1 MKNKLLI
8 ATAVACFYFATA
20 SFAQTVPS
28 YVPTNGLVGWWPFN
42 GNANDE
48 SGNGNNG
55 TVNGATLTNDR
66 NAIANS
72 AYSFDGINDKI
83 TSSLINP
90 LQADWSISFWFKS
103 LNGTSNFQGQNVVG
117 LGSDMYGWGGS
128 GFQISGQNPPGQ
140 CPNFNYLN
148 QMYFID
154 ASQEC
159 GGNFLGGGLYTYNTW
174 YNIVIIKNNLNYNL
188 IVNNMLITSSLLLD
202 INIDQ
207 LIFGNRDISFQ
218 YFNGIIDDIGAWN
231 RALTQQEITQLYTS
245 GCTKP
250 EPVSLGTNAS
260 TRLCPSESVTIE
272 IVTPADSANYTYQW
286 TRNGTNMVGATT
298 RSITVNDAAKY
309 KVFVSSGPGVDCR
322 RVSGLVET
330 TPSIPPSVVA
340 TAPNGTSYCPGDSVL
355 MTATGA
361 TAGYSYRWKRFGV
374 VIPGANSNTFY
385 ATQTGNYRCEIYNA
399 GGCITQS
406 NLISITNGT
415 SCRIMEQTNSDV
427 SLYPNPAQNGFTVSF
442 NDIGNETPVSVSL
455 RSLQGQVIEQR
466 NIAGKEDVQ
475 FAVNKLSPGLYVV
488 IIQLESGDSIEKTV
502 VVE

>member
-1 MKNKLLI
+1 N
-8 ATAVACFYFATA
+8 C
-20 SFAQTVPS
+20 SVPA
-28 YVPTNGLVGWWPFN
+28 YVPTNGLVGYWPFC
-42 GNANDE
+42 GNANDV

-55 TVNGATLTNDR
+55 TVNGATLTTDR
-66 NAIANS
+66 NGNAS
-72 AYSFDGINDKI
+72 EAYSFDGVDDFIDLFNTDAYSSFSLSYWFNADTLQDYTSQNIGQKILSKISNNQSFPNGWESEIDIDGNIN
-83 TSSLINP
+83 
-90 LQADWSISFWFKS
+90 FG
-103 LNGTSNFQGQNVVG
+103 NGQQNILGQSVNGVNSWNFVVFTYDIAGQILRQYENGQLVATI
-117 LGSDMYGWGGS
+117 S
-128 GFQISGQNPPGQ
+128 GF
-140 CPNFNYLN
+140 
-148 QMYFID
+148 
-154 ASQEC
+154 
-159 GGNFLGGGLYTYNTW
+159 
-174 YNIVIIKNNLNYNL
+174 NIIANGKDIRIGARSV
-188 IVNNMLITSSLLLD
+188 SPSL
-202 INIDQ
+202 
-207 LIFGNRDISFQ
+207 FHFKGK
-218 YFNGIIDDIGAWN
+218 IDDVSIWN
-231 RALTQQEITQLYTS
+231 RSLVQQEISQMFVG

-250 EPVSLGTNAS
+250 EPVSLGTSAS

-272 IVTPADSANYTYQW
+272 IVSPADSANYTYQW
-286 TRNGTNMVGATT
+286 TRNGTNMIGATT

-330 TPSIPPSVVA
+330 TPSIPPAVTA

-427 SLYPNPAQNGFTVSF
+427 SVYPNPAENAFTVSF

-475 FAVNKLSPGLYVV
+475 FAVNKLAPGLYVV

>member
-1 MKNKLLI
+1 M
-8 ATAVACFYFATA
+8 
-20 SFAQTVPS
+20 AQTVPS

-55 TVNGATLTNDR
+55 TVNGATLTTDR
-66 NAIANS
+66 NGSANE
-72 AYSFDGINDKI
+72 AYSFDGVDDFIRVVNN
-83 TSSLINP
+83 SN
-90 LQADWSISFWFKS
+90 LQLSNWSISTWIKPNAFNASDANYIVGKGDDFDQGNYSVHFKS
-103 LNGTSNFQGQNVVG
+103 ISQKARTSATGVGPSSLYIDSQTNLNLGTWCNIVGSWDGTSMRIYVNGILENSIVNPSFVQGSNIQDLFFG
-117 LGSDMYGWGGS
+117 TMA
-128 GFQISGQNPPGQ
+128 
-140 CPNFNYLN
+140 
-148 QMYFID
+148 
-154 ASQEC
+154 ASST
-159 GGNFLGGGLYTYNTW
+159 FPYW
-174 YNIVIIKNNLNYNL
+174 YNGK
-188 IVNNMLITSSLLLD
+188 
-202 INIDQ
+202 
-207 LIFGNRDISFQ
+207 
-218 YFNGIIDDIGAWN
+218 IDDIGIWN
-231 RALTQQEITQLYTS
+231 RDLTQQEITQLYTS
-245 GCTKP
+245 SCTKP
-250 EPVSLGTNAS
+250 EPVSLGTSAS

-272 IVTPADSANYTYQW
+272 IVSPADSANYTYQW

-298 RSITVNDAAKY
+298 RAITVNDAAKY
-309 KVFVSSGPGVDCR
+309 KVFVRSGPGVDCQ

-330 TPSIPPSVVA
+330 TPSIPPAVTA
-340 TAPNGTSYCPGDSVL
+340 TAPNGTSCCPGDSVL

-374 VIPGANSNTFY
+374 VIPGATSNTFY
-385 ATQTGNYRCEIYNA
+385 ASQTGNYRCEIFNA

-427 SLYPNPAQNGFTVSF
+427 SVYPNPTQNAFTVSF

-488 IIQLESGDSIEKTV
+488 IIQLDSGDSIEKTV